1 MRECFICAAILL
13 KTKKKMI
20 SVILMKYVGEMSF
33 QTMLKGMM
41 NEDVYS
47 VAVPVIQFITFTSF
61 ACFRVLFK
69 GLFIL

>member
-1 MRECFICAAILL
+1 
-13 KTKKKMI
+13 MI